1 MSRCSSRPL
10 NVTLA
15 QIFPLPHTII
25 LFLLFLCEFITCF
38 ASVQP
43 PDTLKVKKNFILNG
57 YSQFGSVMATN
68 PFLKPTD
75 PILDRDYDFLALSF
89 QIQKQT
95 TGKSIWEKNY
105 GYPSYGVG
113 IYSATFFNTRKLG
126 TPIAAYVLFKAPFKR
141 WNRLSFNFEGGF
153 GLTFNWEGFNPS
165 ENSYNIA
172 MGADQSVFIDL
183 GTSLTYALN
192 SFFDLGLGY
201 SFTHF
206 SNGALKSPN
215 YGLNTFA
222 PKISLN
228 YHPNRFVPP
237 AVKETLPAFRQK
249 TYLDFSLYGGVKNVL
264 YMGSESD
271 SIANYQG
278 AYYSVYGFNTLLS
291 RQVTYKSKIGIGL
304 SLSYDGSNNSAIFV
318 KSMKPEAGKGSW
330 GNNLNLSIY
339 PSYELV
345 IHHLSVVVQ
354 PGFYLF
360 RKTTVNN
367 KPPTYQRLGLHY
379 QLSKRIF
386 AGICLRAYNYHVSDF
401 IEWSAGYRINLSSE

>member
-10 NVTLA
+10 NITLA
-15 QIFPLPHTII
+15 QIFPLPNTII
-25 LFLLFLCEFITCF
+25 FFLLFFCEFITCF
-38 ASVQP
+38 ASGQP
-43 PDTLKVKKNFILNG
+43 PDTLKVKKNFILTG

-89 QIQKQT
+89 QYQKQT
-95 TGKSIWEKNY
+95 TGENVWEKNY

-113 IYSATFFNTRKLG
+113 IYSATFFNTSKLG

-141 WNRLSFNFEGGF
+141 WNRLSLNYEGGF
-153 GLTFNWEGFNPS
+153 GLTFNWEGYNPS

-192 SFFDLGLGY
+192 SYFDLGLGY

-206 SNGALKSPN
+206 SNGALKNPN

-237 AVKETLPAFRQK
+237 AVKETLPAYRQK
-249 TYLDFSLYGGVKNVL
+249 TYLDFSLFGGVKNVL
-264 YMGSESD
+264 YMGSKSD

-278 AYYSVYGFNTLLS
+278 AYYTVYGLNTLLS

-304 SLSYDGSNNSAIFV
+304 SL
-318 KSMKPEAGKGSW
+318 
-330 GNNLNLSIY
+330 
-339 PSYELV
+339 
-345 IHHLSVVVQ
+345 
-354 PGFYLF
+354 
-360 RKTTVNN
+360 
-367 KPPTYQRLGLHY
+367 
-379 QLSKRIF
+379 
-386 AGICLRAYNYHVSDF
+386 
-401 IEWSAGYRINLSSE
+401 